1 MISALDTNVLLDLLI
16 PGASHADA
24 SAFRLAEAAREGAVV
39 ISEAVYA
46 ELAGRFEQSADM
58 ERFVDDTGIRLMPS
72 SRETLHRAGAAWR
85 SYARRRQRSLTC
97 PRCGAAQPDRCE
109 ACGTGIQV
117 RQHIVADFMIGAHAA
132 VQAERLITRDRGT
145 TDGTSP
151 ISNSADSRG

>member
-132 VQAERLITRDRGT
+132 VQAERLITRDRGYYGRYFP
-145 TDGTSP
+145 DLELG
-151 ISNSADSRG
+151 

>member
-24 SAFRLAEAAREGAVV
+24 SAFRLTEAAREGAVV

-72 SRETLHRAGAAWR
+72 SRETLQHAGSAWR

-97 PRCGAAQPDRCE
+97 PSCGAAQPDRCE

-132 VQAERLITRDRGT
+132 VQADRLLTRDRGYYVRYFP
-145 TDGTSP
+145 DLELG
-151 ISNSADSRG
+151 

>member
-16 PGASHADA
+16 PGAPDADA

-58 ERFVDDTGIRLMPS
+58 ERFVHDTGIRLMPS
-72 SRETLHRAGAAWR
+72 SRETLQRAGSAWR
-85 SYARRRQRSLTC
+85 SYARRRQRTLTC
-97 PRCGAAQPDRCE
+97 PSCGAAHPDRCE
-109 ACGTGIQV
+109 ACGAGIQV

-132 VQAERLITRDRGT
+132 LQADRLITRDRGYYGRYFP
-145 TDGTSP
+145 DLELG
-151 ISNSADSRG
+151 